1 MTSLSFNL
9 NPVIDVRPRW
19 WWCMRSSY
27 GRMKTARFLAVAA
40 LCMLPCACTSPKSA
54 RTYADLE
61 VAVVRMQADYS
72 RSQLTEHPQQ
82 NCITRD
88 LRYKLFFQLPL
99 EERAVVVLDSFANAS
114 LDGELAF
121 MMSQMLRCRTQ
132 AAAESQRP
140 QDTDGRAYAVALFR
154 AIEGYSEAQVR
165 RFCGDEAHY
174 RLFRRNLRRW
184 KENCLFSAEQCETGQ
199 PLGLSTFLS

>member
-1 MTSLSFNL
+1 
-9 NPVIDVRPRW
+9 
-19 WWCMRSSY
+19 
-27 GRMKTARFLAVAA
+27 MKTARLLAVAA
-40 LCMLPCACTSPKSA
+40 LGMLPCACTSPKSA
-54 RTYADLE
+54 RTYTDVE
-61 VAVVRMQADYS
+61 VAVVRMQADYA
-72 RSQLTEHPQQ
+72 RSKLTEHPQQ

-99 EERAVVVLDSFANAS
+99 EERAVVVMDSFANAS

-121 MMSQMLRCRTQ
+121 MMSLMLQGHTQ

-140 QDTDGRAYAVALFR
+140 QDTDGRAYTIALFR

-184 KENCLFSAEQCETGQ
+184 KENCRLLTE
-199 PLGLSTFLS
+199 